1 MRNLCQKLL
10 NYIEQYK
17 YLVIQNMDNKSKK
30 NIYIRNILS
39 GNNWETLL
47 SRNQDIIDKKKKLYD
62 KIIIN
67 IDLII

>member
-1 MRNLCQKLL
+1 
-10 NYIEQYK
+10 
-17 YLVIQNMDNKSKK
+17 MDNKSKK

>member
-17 YLVIQNMDNKSKK
+17 YLVVQNMDNKSKK